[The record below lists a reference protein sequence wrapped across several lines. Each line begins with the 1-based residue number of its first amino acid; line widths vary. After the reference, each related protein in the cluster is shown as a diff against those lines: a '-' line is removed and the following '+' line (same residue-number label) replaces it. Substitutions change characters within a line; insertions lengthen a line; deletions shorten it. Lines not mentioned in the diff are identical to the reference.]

1 MKRAKRNF
9 AKRTLLLWYFD
20 CKIRGVHAY
29 HQQEISQ
36 AFESIDL
43 ERHTMNLEKQ
53 SMEDELEETSNRL
66 DDALQ
71 EIEELIETNH
81 VLSDQLQKMPSQDCE
96 VQTDKSGYILDYGLI
111 LML

>member
-1 MKRAKRNF
+1 M
-9 AKRTLLLWYFD
+9 
-20 CKIRGVHAY
+20 HAY

-96 VQTDKSGYILDYGLI
+96 VQTDKSVLHDDASSKSKPNIETQDNEAKTDPV
-111 LML
+111 